1 MDVRHDEEAS
11 SFILETAHGPAV
23 LEYSRLN
30 DGVLDFRHT
39 LVPEDERGHGLGAR
53 LVAGAMEHVE
63 RLEATIRPTCPF
75 VRDWVNRHPELEHLV
90 DA

>member
-1 MDVRHDEEAS
+1 VDVRHDEEAG
-11 SFILETAHGPAV
+11 SFSLETEHGPAV

-39 LVPEDERGHGLGAR
+39 FVPEAERGRGLGGR

-63 RLEATIRPTCPF
+63 RLDAMIRPTCPF
-75 VRDWVNRHPELEHLV
+75 VRAWIEKHPEFEAHR
-90 DA
+90 